1 MHDYIKSLPM
11 SYEAPLQKLYDN
23 GEEINIGKWQ
33 RLALARFFFPASK
46 FIILY
51 EPTRTVE
58 PKANF
63 ELFDKFRERIGDR
76 GALIISHRQSTIRMA
91 DYTYVL
97 DKGEIKEQ
105 GTHEE
110 LMALN
115 GHYAGLFEK
124 QAQYYR

>member
-1 MHDYIKSLPM
+1 
-11 SYEAPLQKLYDN
+11 
-23 GEEINIGKWQ
+23 
-33 RLALARFFFPASK
+33 
-46 FIILY
+46 
-51 EPTRTVE
+51 
-58 PKANF
+58 
-63 ELFDKFRERIGDR
+63 
-76 GALIISHRQSTIRMA
+76 MA

-115 GHYAGLFEK
+115 GHYASLFEK